1 MLFQNSAQNALILA
15 LYWCNKCVS
24 IFQIGDKLKAVQSQ
38 HDELLETWE
47 RRQEEFDHN
56 LDVQMFH
63 RDAEQAESWIALREA
78 MLGNED
84 EDLGVSRC
92 NLEFT
97 ETKYYVY

>member
-1 MLFQNSAQNALILA
+1 MSSN
-15 LYWCNKCVS
+15 YHT
-24 IFQIGDKLKAVQSQ
+24 QIGDKLSTIESQ
-38 HDELLETWE
+38 HAELLETWT

-84 EDLGVSRC
+84 EDLGVIFVIHNTVSLC
-92 NLEFT
+92 TYCCVSHINGVNLSMVI
-97 ETKYYVY
+97 KSH

>member
-1 MLFQNSAQNALILA
+1 M
-15 LYWCNKCVS
+15 
-24 IFQIGDKLKAVQSQ
+24 IFVYESHPQIGDKLSSIKGQ
-38 HDELLETWE
+38 HAELLETWK

-84 EDLGVSRC
+84 EDLGVSQ
-92 NLEFT
+92 LA
-97 ETKYYVY
+97 